1 MARPKKYTKKT
12 LAEAVE
18 RYFASITRIVPVTE
32 MVDTGMR
39 DDKGHKVYERVA
51 VKNSLGEEAKVEEY
65 IVPPTVGALCE
76 YLQIHRSTWADY
88 CDHNLHPEFSD
99 TTTRARGRLRT
110 YLEQQLLVRKDVKGI
125 IFDLQNN
132 HGYSEKCQVELGE
145 RASKAVSVGS
155 MPMSEK
161 KFLLE
166 EIAREFGG
174 GGDADGTPED

>member
-99 TTTRARGRLRT
+99 TTTRARGRLRA
-110 YLEQQLLVRKDVKGI
+110 YLEQQLLIRKDVKGI

-132 HGYSEKCQVELGE
+132 HGYSEKRELELGE
-145 RASKAVSVGS
+145 KATKAISTGS
-155 MPMSEK
+155 IPLSEK
-161 KFLLE
+161 KQMLE
-166 EIAREFGG
+166 EIAREFAGG
-174 GGDADGTPED
+174 GERGNE

>member
-1 MARPKKYTKKT
+1 MARHKKYTKKT

-18 RYFASITRIVPVTE
+18 RYFASITRIVTVTE

-51 VKNSLGEEAKVEEY
+51 VKNSLGEEARVEEY

-99 TTTRARGRLRT
+99 TTTRARGRLRA
-110 YLEQQLLVRKDVKGI
+110 YLEQQLLIRKDVKGI

-132 HGYSEKCQVELGE
+132 HGYSEKRELELGE
-145 RASKAVSVGS
+145 KATKAISTGS
-155 MPMSEK
+155 IPLSEK
-161 KFLLE
+161 KQMLE
-166 EIAREFGG
+166 EIAREFAGG
-174 GGDADGTPED
+174 GERGNE

>member
-1 MARPKKYTKKT
+1 MARPRKYTKKT

-32 MVDTGMR
+32 MVDTGKR

-65 IVPPTVGALCE
+65 IVPPTVGSLCE

-99 TTTRARGRLRT
+99 TTTRARGRLRA
-110 YLEQQLLVRKDVKGI
+110 YLEQQLLIRKDVKGI

-132 HGYSEKCQVELGE
+132 HGYSEKRELELGE
-145 RASKAVSVGS
+145 KATKVISTASI
-155 MPMSEK
+155 PLSEK
-161 KFLLE
+161 KQMLE
-166 EIAREFGG
+166 EIAREFAGG
-174 GGDADGTPED
+174 GERGDE